1 MNLNLLKSTK
11 CYLVGHMQYANGR
24 AWRDT
29 AQKHLESIG
38 VTVFNPYKNPF
49 IEKIDEG
56 EFSREQ
62 MLKDLENG
70 DYDLVREKMKKIRA
84 YDLSLVDRSDF
95 IIAHII
101 PKVASW
107 GSQEEIVVANRA
119 KKPIYVSVEGG
130 KKKCSLWHFAQIP
143 HEYIYDSVPDILD
156 VISEIDNGTKDS
168 DSSRW
173 KLLLKSKR

>member
-1 MNLNLLKSTK
+1 MRPNLLKSTK
-11 CYLVGHMQYANGR
+11 CYLVGHMQYMDGQI
-24 AWRDT
+24 WRDA
-29 AQKHLESIG
+29 AQKRLESIG

-56 EFSREQ
+56 PLSREQ
-62 MLKDLENG
+62 MLKDLENE
-70 DYDLVREKMKKIRA
+70 DYDLVREKMKKIRS

-95 IIAHII
+95 IIAHLI
-101 PKVASW
+101 PEVASW
-107 GSQEEIVVANRA
+107 GSQEEIDVANRA
-119 KKPIYVSVEGG
+119 KKPIFISVKGG
-130 KKKCSLWHFAQIP
+130 KKKASLWHFGQIP
-143 HEYIYDSVPDILD
+143 HQYIYDSVSEILD